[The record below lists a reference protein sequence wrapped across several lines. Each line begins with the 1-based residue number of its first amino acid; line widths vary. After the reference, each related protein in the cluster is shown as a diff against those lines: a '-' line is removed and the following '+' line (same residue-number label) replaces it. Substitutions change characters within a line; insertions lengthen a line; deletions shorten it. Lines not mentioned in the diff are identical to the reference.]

1 MADQHPEETD
11 TSADQDLAQ
20 EDNGLLGDLESL
32 LEEEGMGLDSDED
45 DEGGEKSA
53 EDELA
58 DLFADDDDL
67 ELAGPAPTPAA
78 SPAASSRKTRDDMQS
93 LRRNRRRD
101 DADTFKNLD
110 AQIQLSPNGIKVSED
125 KLVAVIDRITPDD
138 SHEHILDLL
147 ADQNICVGI
156 NQENI
161 RSALAKART
170 GQTQYEITV
179 ARGTPPKVL
188 KDAKIVHQLS
198 ADIIEKDAKKSHFE
212 RLKAILEGPHAEAA
226 KSWKG
231 ITKIVSKG
239 EVISELIP
247 VETQEGKDVY
257 GEVLTVAMPDDL
269 KLEAGE
275 NTTLSEDGTKCI
287 ADIYG
292 YAGLLGGQPTVLSP
306 IWVSEDHMEARFIFV
321 PPPQA
326 CPVPTKEELEELLES
341 KWIEFGVMEQQ
352 LDLLCERIR
361 DKKPLPASLPI
372 AQGAPE
378 ISGEHAQIK
387 YTFDPYSLMN
397 WNQIQSLLNLDSP
410 EAISESLAQVREEHP
425 DIICNAFYGGDT
437 VAEKIPA
444 TEGIM
449 GTDIQGEE
457 VVPEEGQDTVM
468 EVGDN
473 LTISEDELRATA
485 DFCGYVFMQWDIQ
498 MILLSPIWMNAD
510 KTAAYYLNLPQ
521 GVVPKHPS
529 LQEMQELLKQFEI
542 THGFSAERWVEI
554 LARLEAGELTDAVI
568 LIAEGT
574 PTQAGK
580 DAEFEW
586 AIETEDRQPG
596 KILDDGSIDFRER
609 NLTTVVKEN
618 DLLGKLV
625 PLQPGVIG
633 KDIFGNEVQPPQPI
647 NIEVMTDPRI
657 YAEAVEGGMEF
668 FAEIGG
674 GISSD
679 TELKKLKGKSH
690 KRINISIH
698 PISEIAG
705 DIDYST
711 GNIDFNG
718 DVVIGGSVHS
728 HFSVKATG
736 SVTIG
741 GYVEAGAYIT
751 AGDDILVKSGIIG
764 ANTELVAGGQVM
776 SKYIQEASV
785 RAGGDVKAGSYIFN
799 ASIRSGGKVSVQGK
813 GEGKSRALVGGLI
826 WGAQGIDARAIG
838 SPYNT
843 STRLVTGVDPE
854 QVNRAEQ
861 VRSNMQACEEKQ
873 KKMMKSIS
881 VDSLDVALIKQRLSM
896 CRSPKDR
903 QNVLQTIKRIAKI
916 AELEQNQQKELEEI
930 AEAQRELATKVYIL
944 VTNEIFS
951 GVELRIGEEK
961 LMLLED
967 QSSSR
972 FRLVKDEDE
981 EFKIQMDSR

>member
-20 EDNGLLGDLESL
+20 EDKGLLGDLESL

-45 DEGGEKSA
+45 DEGGGKSD

-78 SPAASSRKTRDDMQS
+78 SPAANSRKTRDDIHL

-101 DADTFKNLD
+101 DVDTFKNID
-110 AQIQLSPNGIKVSED
+110 AQIQLSPSGIKVSED
-125 KLVAVIDRITPDD
+125 KLIAVIDRITPDD

-161 RSALAKART
+161 RSTLAKART
-170 GQTQYEITV
+170 GQIQYEITV

-198 ADIIEKDAKKSHFE
+198 ADIIEKDAKKSHSERLKAILEGPHAEAAKSWKEKSHFE

-247 VETQEGKDVY
+247 VQTQEGEDVY
-257 GEVLTVAMPDDL
+257 GEILTVAMPDDL

-292 YAGLLGGQPTVLSP
+292 YAGLLGSQPTVLSP
-306 IWVSEDHMEARFIFV
+306 IWVSEDHMEARFIFIS
-321 PPPQA
+321 PPQA

-341 KWIEFGVMEQQ
+341 KWIEFGAIEQQ

-397 WNQIQSLLNLDSP
+397 WNQIQSLLKLDSP
-410 EAISESLAQVREEHP
+410 EAISESLAQVREEHS
-425 DIICNAFYGGDT
+425 DIVCNAFYGGDT

-449 GTDIQGEE
+449 GTDIQGKE
-457 VVPEEGQDTVM
+457 VVPEEGQDTVIK
-468 EVGDN
+468 VGDN
-473 LTISEDELRATA
+473 LTISEDGLRATA

-498 MILLSPIWMNAD
+498 MILLPPIWMNAD

-529 LQEMQELLKQFEI
+529 LQEIQELLKQFEI
-542 THGFSAERWVEI
+542 KHGFSAERWVEI

-580 DAEFEW
+580 DAELEW

-625 PLQPGVIG
+625 PLQPGVTG
-633 KDIFGNEVQPPQPI
+633 KDIFGNEVQPPQHI

-679 TELKKLKGKSH
+679 TELKKIKGKSH

-718 DVVIGGSVHS
+718 DVVISGSVHS

-776 SKYIQEASV
+776 SKYIQEASI

-813 GEGKSRALVGGLI
+813 GEGEGKSRALVGGLI

-838 SPYNT
+838 SP
-843 STRLVTGVDPE
+843 
-854 QVNRAEQ
+854 
-861 VRSNMQACEEKQ
+861 
-873 KKMMKSIS
+873 
-881 VDSLDVALIKQRLSM
+881 
-896 CRSPKDR
+896 
-903 QNVLQTIKRIAKI
+903 
-916 AELEQNQQKELEEI
+916 
-930 AEAQRELATKVYIL
+930 
-944 VTNEIFS
+944 
-951 GVELRIGEEK
+951 
-961 LMLLED
+961 
-967 QSSSR
+967 
-972 FRLVKDEDE
+972 
-981 EFKIQMDSR
+981 